1 MHSLIKTSFAA
12 LTAAS
17 LAACGG
23 SKSAD
28 SGADSAAAPA
38 DVATTPAAAETT
50 AAAADAA
57 PAAFGICKSCH
68 AVEKGKTLIG
78 PSLAGIVG
86 TKAGDMPGY
95 EASPALK
102 ASGLTWDEATLDKWL
117 ENPMKLVPGTRMT
130 YAGQADPAKRQEII
144 AYLKTLK

>member
-1 MHSLIKTSFAA
+1 MIKLADLSLTVA
-12 LTAAS
+12 LSLA

-23 SKSAD
+23 AKQDNAPAAD
-28 SGADSAAAPA
+28 NAAQAPAAP
-38 DVATTPAAAETT
+38 AAETT
-50 AAAADAA
+50 PVAAADAA

-86 TKAGDMPGY
+86 TKAGDVAGY
-95 EASPALK
+95 DFSPALK
-102 ASGLTWDEATLDKWL
+102 ASNLTWDEATLDKWL

-130 YAGQADPAKRQEII
+130 YAGQVDPEKRKAII